1 MEKEKNREM
10 EMLNAEL
17 EAIIETALDEIFV
30 TDQNGVITRVNS
42 VGRRYYNTQGKS
54 LIGMHVEDLFN
65 QGIIS
70 TSGTLKVIE
79 QKAPVEIFQKTNTGS
94 YLHVRSYPLFDK
106 EGKLFRI
113 VSYSKD
119 LTELLEL
126 KKKIESMEEQLEN
139 YKKENSQSIE
149 LDGIVSKSDSM
160 KQILTLVKKIAEV
173 DSTVL
178 ILGETGVGKSAIAK
192 VIHQL
197 SKRKYK
203 EFNEINCAALP
214 ETLIE
219 AELFGF
225 EGKSFTGAPSEKRKG
240 LIETTNGGT
249 LFLDEIGELPIH
261 LQGKLL
267 HVIQNKVIR
276 PIGSRQ
282 SISVDVRII
291 AATNQDLEKKI
302 KEGKF
307 REDLYYRL
315 LVIPITIPPLRER
328 KEDIIPLVNYFLS
341 KFNKLYD
348 KNVSFSPKVVSVFLD
363 YQWNGNIRELENII
377 ERLVV
382 TADSDEITTRNLPNN
397 FKQLTNKL
405 SGKTLGETIEEIEKK
420 VILESYTKHKSS
432 YMVAK
437 DLGLSQ
443 STANRKIKKYLLT
456 TDSF

>member
-420 VILESYTKHKSS
+420 VILESYTKYKSS

-437 DLGLSQ
+437 ELGLSQ
-443 STANRKIKKYLLT
+443 STANRKIKKYLST

>member
-420 VILESYTKHKSS
+420 VILDSYTKHKSS

-437 DLGLSQ
+437 ELGLSQ
-443 STANRKIKKYLLT
+443 STANRKIKKYLST

>member
-160 KQILTLVKKIAEV
+160 KQILSLVKKIAEV

-192 VIHQL
+192 VIHQF

-420 VILESYTKHKSS
+420 VILESYIKHKSS

-437 DLGLSQ
+437 ELGLSQ
-443 STANRKIKKYLLT
+443 STANRKIKKYLST